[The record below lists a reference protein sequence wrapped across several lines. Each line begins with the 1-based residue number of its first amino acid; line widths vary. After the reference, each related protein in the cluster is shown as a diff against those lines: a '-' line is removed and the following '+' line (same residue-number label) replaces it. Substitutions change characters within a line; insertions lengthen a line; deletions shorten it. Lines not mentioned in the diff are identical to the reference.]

1 MPYRAFNLLL
11 VEPQS
16 LIRSTAASVAR
27 QLRLPHIDE
36 TSSVEGA
43 TQRLERSSYDGL
55 LLSLNEQERALAL
68 LGRLRGGEL
77 ATPAAVPVIVMSAGC
92 STELALRLKQHQ
104 VSRVV
109 LTPFKVKTLIESI
122 EALAA
127 QALQRA
133 QADVT
138 A

>member
-68 LGRLRGGEL
+68 LGRLRAGEL